1 MPSCFRDAGTG
12 IWEQS
17 QPPSAFYF
25 LPGALF
31 RGSAL
36 SVLPCWYLL
45 LVFLGVLPLPLSL
58 WSLLYNSQGSGRRP
72 ARAQWPLALP
82 LSLGSL
88 VGFVLRVSPPKLLPP
103 PSSCSC
109 SCPCFKDSLCSHSCH
124 SKSVPSGSSTGS
136 LAAWVQFSSTFAWF
150 SVSSFSIFESSTPG
164 ACLQVHHGSL
174 VIVCFFGV

>member
-58 WSLLYNSQGSGRRP
+58 WSLLYNSRGAGRRP

-103 PSSCSC
+103 CLPAPVPALALKTVCAAAAATA
-109 SCPCFKDSLCSHSCH
+109 SLFLQA
-124 SKSVPSGSSTGS
+124 PP
-136 LAAWVQFSSTFAWF
+136 LAAWQPR
-150 SVSSFSIFESSTPG
+150 SSFP
-164 ACLQVHHGSL
+164 AHLRGSL
-174 VIVCFFGV
+174 CPLSPSLNLPLQELACKFIMAPW